1 MTVRPP
7 EGTPKADVYSFGIIC
22 QEIVYRSGV
31 FHFENMDYTPQGER
45 FCLCVGGGGGYFV
58 FLCVRMCACVC
69 VCLSVCLSMNILI
82 KFLLSVV
89 VSMYFADI
97 S

>member
-45 FCLCVGGGGGYFV
+45 FCLCVGGGGDILCFCV
-58 FLCVRMCACVC
+58 CVCVRVCVC
-69 VCLSVCLSMNILI
+69 VCLSVCR
-82 KFLLSVV
+82 
-89 VSMYFADI
+89 
-97 S
+97 